1 MATIYQHLSDEQR
14 AACADLNAGDLLLV
28 RLAPGSSSGGG
39 YGSGDSDDGGEFDD
53 DVYQSDSERSQSEDE
68 DGDESEDESED
79 ESDEAPTPRE
89 GEVGGDGAAA
99 VAEQRENWGHAEH
112 IEDIDAVDHSSH
124 EDSDNDDSAS
134 DHDSHDEPAHYPPT
148 MFLCCDI
155 TKDSEGEV
163 EEIVLLG
170 VDYSATP
177 GTDSDDTITT
187 YQLYG
192 NECVT
197 SVTAAQLS
205 KHAKIARTPSND
217 DVHENRTA
225 PHTTYHPPQ
234 NFIYHV
240 RPTGDLVRRQIF
252 SHTCPAPCTRGWL
265 RSISHLRGMIADYV
279 IPSSTPNVRAVCP
292 ACMGVALT
300 QEHQAL
306 RADLEAFRHVA
317 NFSAI
322 VDFYAKLNPRRRE
335 LGYSFVQFDEREWG
349 FYFDDMLSEDEEDDD
364 GEGGADG
371 GVRYESWDEA
381 NDPANGARLRPASAE
396 TILALKVEEY
406 AAVKKIGG
414 GDGDDKEGEEAP
426 HCLVCHET
434 YHAEKLVV
442 VLPCGH
448 YFCEDCGKQWL
459 SSYDSCPACRAR
471 VPPVGDGKANGA
483 AASGT
488 SGQTDDSVGEHGEV
502 AAAAGFVAVGGGDS
516 DAVMS
521 DTD

>member
-28 RLAPGSSSGGG
+28 RLAPGSSGGDG
-39 YGSGDSDDGGEFDD
+39 YGSGDSDDGGEFYD
-53 DVYQSDSERSQSEDE
+53 DVYQSDSEGSQSEDE
-68 DGDESEDESED
+68 DGDESESED
-79 ESDEAPTPRE
+79 ESDEVSTPRE
-89 GEVGGDGAAA
+89 GEVGGNIVAA

-112 IEDIDAVDHSSH
+112 IEDINAVDHSSQ
-124 EDSDNDDSAS
+124 EDLENDDDAAS
-134 DHDSHDEPAHYPPT
+134 DHDSHDEPAHHPPT

-163 EEIVLLG
+163 EEIVLLR

-197 SVTAAQLS
+197 NVSAAQLS
-205 KHAKIARTPSND
+205 KHAKIARTPSDD

-234 NFIYHV
+234 NFIYHI

-252 SHTCPAPCTRGWL
+252 SHTCPASCTRGWL

-279 IPSSTPNVRAVCP
+279 IPSSTPNARAVCP

-322 VDFYAKLNPRRRE
+322 VDLYAKLNPRRRE

-349 FYFDDMLSEDEEDDD
+349 FYFDDMLSEEDEEDEDD
-364 GEGGADG
+364 GADE

-396 TILALKVEEY
+396 IILALKVEKY
-406 AAVKKIGG
+406 AAVEKVGG
-414 GDGDDKEGEEAP
+414 GDEGEKEGEDAP

-471 VPPVGDGKANGA
+471 VPPVGDGKADGDVAGA
-483 AASGT
+483 AGP
-488 SGQTDDSVGEHGEV
+488 V
-502 AAAAGFVAVGGGDS
+502 ADGGRDS

-521 DTD
+521 DAD